1 MSDKNFEIGQVV
13 YILSEQA
20 QTILPGMVVEECVVK
35 KLSGNSISWKVK
47 VGAGEKAKLFDSA
60 KIKGEVYGSLE
71 EVRTV
76 MTQRLTDFVNNLTK
90 EAEQRVEKW
99 YGKEIAERQKTL
111 EPLSVSNDP
120 DDKIDPDLLLSSLEN
135 TAPTPKFHSPAP
147 STPSYPSQVTNK
159 DLAKERLRA
168 LATPPEEE
176 LAQNGAVFV
185 LDDKGNRIPVKL
197 PPNLS

>member
-1 MSDKNFEIGQVV
+1 MGDKNFEIGQVV

-35 KLSGNSISWKVK
+35 KLSGNSVSWKVK
-47 VGAGEKAKLFDSA
+47 VGAGDKAKLFDSA

-99 YGKEIAERQKTL
+99 YGKEIAERQKVL

-120 DDKIDPDLLLSSLEN
+120 DDKIDPDLLLSSIEN
-135 TAPTPKFHSPAP
+135 TAPAPKFHTTASTPPQPAP
-147 STPSYPSQVTNK
+147 VTNRE
-159 DLAKERLRA
+159 LAKEKLRA

-176 LAQNGAVFV
+176 LVQNGAVFV
-185 LDDKGNRIPVKL
+185 VDDKGNRIPVKL